1 MWVVSEQSRM
11 PGLRDFK
18 VFKDFRDLRGFKDL
32 SFF

>member
-18 VFKDFRDLRGFKDL
+18 DFRDLRGFKDL